1 MIKKTSVAARIGA
14 LAVLLFAGRVA
25 GAQTVLPSTGI
36 DPFGG
41 LFRLAASCGLALPS
55 VSLPFSRS
63 FESRI
68 AESLAVTPA
77 DPEVQAD
84 ADALARAFRASDV
97 PIIGLTLDVRYEQYI
112 RPSDQPLSSG
122 DFPFLLET
130 VDPLGRMRFSFQ
142 LDNSTV
148 LAITAVQQREYDS
161 GTFHNN
167 VFVPVADNP
176 ISIENNLVTEG
187 FIQSTF
193 GAFDLTFGRQK
204 IHIGPSPVNSLLVSQ
219 RIPFLDA
226 LNLKGYLGPLSMTLL
241 ISTLENREAT
251 PDVAPGDPA
260 YAFGETT
267 ILSNTHYF
275 EYSFGILRLG
285 IGAHYLAVR
294 PRNDF
299 HMADFFPV
307 ISWHSTNL
315 IPNNL
320 SLVADFSIVPLEGL
334 TIYGQGGLDDVNAG
348 GAGFSDE
355 AVPTIPAFLVGATW
369 HGRRERFLL
378 NAWVETGYTHYLWG
392 NYNDEAAMAR
402 AIYRMDLDRVDR
414 AIPLTSPYGPGSV
427 WAVASFAVATP
438 WHLDAG
444 MRIQYVGRN
453 PSASLTSTPYEGN
466 PAIASAPLDHWLQC
480 ALEVRWSL
488 FDRLRLSAV
497 PEFDVS
503 GGKGWFGLT
512 LGGEALFDRNVMIK
526 GARAGNPR
534 GN

>member
-1 MIKKTSVAARIGA
+1 MMRISVFARIGA
-14 LAVLLFAGRVA
+14 LTVLLFAGRIA
-25 GAQTVLPSTGI
+25 GAETILPSVGI
-36 DPFGG
+36 DRFGE
-41 LFRLAASCGLALPS
+41 LSRLAASYGLALPT

-63 FESRI
+63 FESQVV
-68 AESLAVTPA
+68 ESLAVTPT
-77 DPEVQAD
+77 DSDVQAE
-84 ADALARAFRASDV
+84 AIALAESFRDSDV
-97 PIIGLTLDVRYEQYI
+97 PFIGITLDVRYEQYV
-112 RPSDQPLSSG
+112 RPSDRPLSSS

-130 VDPLGRMRFSFQ
+130 VDPLGLIRFSFQ

-148 LAITAVQQREYDS
+148 LAITAVQQREYNS
-161 GTFHNN
+161 GTFDSNM
-167 VFVPVADNP
+167 FVPVSGNP
-176 ISIENNLVTEG
+176 IAIENNLVTEG
-187 FIQSTF
+187 YIQSTF
-193 GAFDLTFGRQK
+193 GAFELTFGRQK
-204 IHIGPSPVNSLLVSQ
+204 VHIGPSPVNSLLVSQ

-226 LNLKGYLGPLSMTLL
+226 LDVKGHLGPLSMTLL

-267 ILSNTHYF
+267 IISNTHYF

-285 IGAHYLAVR
+285 IGAHYIVVR
-294 PRNDF
+294 PQNDF
-299 HMADFFPV
+299 RMADFFPV

-315 IPNNL
+315 SPFNL
-320 SLVADFSIVPLEGL
+320 SLIADFSVVPLEGL
-334 TIYGQGGLDDVNAG
+334 TIYGQGGLDDVNASV
-348 GAGFSDE
+348 AGFSDE
-355 AVPTIPAFLVGATW
+355 EIPTTPAFLVGATW

-392 NYNDEAAMAR
+392 NYNDDAAMAR
-402 AIYRMDLDRVDR
+402 AIYRMDLDGDDR

-444 MRIQYVGRN
+444 MRILYVGRN
-453 PSASLTSTPYEGN
+453 PSANLTSTLYEGN

-480 ALEVRWSL
+480 ALELRWSP

-503 GGKGWFGLT
+503 GGKGWFALT
-512 LGGEALFDRNVMIK
+512 LGGEVLFDKNVMIK
-526 GARAGNPR
+526 GARNGNPR
-534 GN
+534 GD